1 MHATHQPQAG
11 HTLTRPPAGLTPAG
25 QPDPFTTTPL
35 LAALEA
41 AWQAIRDRHTDVPEV
56 VLIVGTGSPAR
67 ASARLTYGH
76 FATSTWQHGDRRLP
90 EVMVSGEGLS
100 RTPNEVMSTLLHEA
114 AHGMATTRGIK
125 DTSRQGRWHNKRF
138 AGLAGELGLD
148 VAFDRQIGWSPSTL
162 RPATATTYTAVI
174 GTLGDAMRA
183 YRRIDTPSA
192 PNRNTTTNSVSAEC
206 DCGRKLRIPA
216 AVYTAGPILC
226 GLCEQPF
233 TDPDQD
239 MGDGR

>member
-1 MHATHQPQAG
+1 VHATHQRQAG
-11 HTLTRPPAGLTPAG
+11 RTPTRPPAGLTPPC
-25 QPDPFTTTPL
+25 QTDPFTTTPL

-41 AWQAIRDRHTDVPEV
+41 AWQTVRDRHTDVPEV

-76 FATSTWQHGDRRLP
+76 FATSTWQHGNRRLP

-100 RTPNEVMSTLLHEA
+100 RTPNQVMSTLLHEA
-114 AHGMATTRGIK
+114 AHGIATTRGIK

-138 AGLAGELGLD
+138 AALAGELGLD
-148 VAFDRQIGWSPSTL
+148 IAYDRQIGWSPSTL
-162 RPATATTYTAVI
+162 RPDTATAYAAVI

-183 YRRIDTPSA
+183 YRRIDTPTA
-192 PNRNTTTNSVSAEC
+192 PNRATTANTVTAEC

-216 AVYTAGPILC
+216 VLYTAGPILC
-226 GLCEQPF
+226 GLCQHPF
-233 TDPDQD
+233 TDPDSD
-239 MGDGR
+239 VEDGR